1 MVRAAPPELY
11 LLQDFKMLVKGVSL
25 AMKQV
30 RGNVSQMGGGD
41 LQEGLTSEEGLS
53 WCICRSYETGIILV
67 REEDEEGGKRLGR
80 KEEGEEGGVGDV
92 QA

>member
-1 MVRAAPPELY
+1 MLVRAAPPELY

-41 LQEGLTSEEGLS
+41 LQEQYGLTLPP
-53 WCICRSYETGIILV
+53 TG
-67 REEDEEGGKRLGR
+67 RGTTC
-80 KEEGEEGGVGDV
+80 
-92 QA
+92 